1 MQASPAQPGNDW
13 NPYIGGCAVIEH
25 VMEVLDLFNASRR
38 EIGVIEAAE
47 LLGRPRSTTSR
58 WLSRMLTAGFLDR
71 DPDSGRYRVS
81 MRLSAVGELAR
92 QAIPLQRLAYPWL
105 EQITASTGE
114 TSNLVLLGAD
124 GIGINVEAVE
134 SPRQVAHMGAVGRR
148 FPLHA
153 SAAGKALLA
162 WRSTEEVK
170 SLLSFPLERR
180 TANTIADLDAL
191 LVELAAVRVRGYAVN
206 WAESED
212 DLVGIAAPVRD
223 HRDEV
228 ICALSIS
235 APVWRVSR
243 DDLPRLGRQIV
254 DPAMSLSR
262 SLGWR
267 GPDG

>member
-1 MQASPAQPGNDW
+1 M
-13 NPYIGGCAVIEH
+13 IEH